1 VSEHEQ
7 TNEQRQV
14 NIEIDDS
21 KVVGV
26 YANFCRVIA
35 MPEEMIIDFGL
46 NQQPVGVPSS
56 PIPVTQR
63 VILNYYTAKRMLYPL
78 QETIRRHEE
87 SYGTLEIDLRKRIKK
102 AQEGEK

>member
-1 VSEHEQ
+1 VSENEHA
-7 TNEQRQV
+7 NEQRQV
-14 NIEIDDS
+14 SVEIDDS
-21 KVVGV
+21 NVTGI
-26 YANFCRVIA
+26 YANFCRIIA

-56 PIPVTQR
+56 PIPVSQR

-102 AQEGEK
+102 VQEGEK